1 MSLTFW
7 DLSALSRAVAAEHAG
22 EVDVLA
28 VTWSANGSERVEVV
42 MSLRDDPDDR
52 RIMVNVPRTR
62 DGFERELR
70 TKLRAALELA
80 AH

>member
-1 MSLTFW
+1 MSLKFR
-7 DLSALSRAVAAEHAG
+7 DLSILSRAIAAEHAG

-42 MSLRDDPDDR
+42 MSVNDEPER

-62 DGFERELR
+62 DAFERELR
-70 TKLRAALELA
+70 TKLRAALELP